1 MVDGELDATTQAQVA
16 EFEAQGYCV
25 IPDGLAADEVRAMKR
40 AIAHDRAAHPG
51 CWELRGM
58 DHHGNQQGEVGEKG
72 RWQSELLPRTTAFDD
87 CTAHPAVVP
96 LVRHIMGPEMRF
108 AWLSVMVRAP
118 VPEPVPP
125 GQHAW
130 HQLWHRESGGATD
143 PSHPY
148 HIDSIM
154 VLFYLDAAV
163 EGGHGFSVVGES
175 LEQKRAHKVK
185 PTPNNGWQIDEPFV
199 GQSQWSH
206 AQRDDAVDVL
216 GDAGTIIV
224 THGSNPHAGTVRQS
238 DSEFAKVLVWY
249 GLGAQ
254 RYFNSSIGRTG
265 PKRVPHHSG
274 HGDKDGTVPRRLL
287 DRKDIGWVFED
298 SLRPRDGASAASDRP
313 SGASPAAHLPNP
325 AVQPELAAEE
335 WWNAHAR
342 EAPAEL
348 REAYLREA
356 EASFAGFPTPK
367 L

>member
-108 AWLSVMVRAP
+108 AWLSVMVRDP

-163 EGGHGFSVVGES
+163 EGGHGFV
-175 LEQKRAHKVK
+175 
-185 PTPNNGWQIDEPFV
+185 
-199 GQSQWSH
+199 
-206 AQRDDAVDVL
+206 
-216 GDAGTIIV
+216 
-224 THGSNPHAGTVRQS
+224 
-238 DSEFAKVLVWY
+238 
-249 GLGAQ
+249 
-254 RYFNSSIGRTG
+254 
-265 PKRVPHHSG
+265 
-274 HGDKDGTVPRRLL
+274 
-287 DRKDIGWVFED
+287 
-298 SLRPRDGASAASDRP
+298 SAAAP
-313 SGASPAAHLPNP
+313 FASSC
-325 AVQPELAAEE
+325 
-335 WWNAHAR
+335 
-342 EAPAEL
+342 
-348 REAYLREA
+348 
-356 EASFAGFPTPK
+356 EASK
-367 L
+367 